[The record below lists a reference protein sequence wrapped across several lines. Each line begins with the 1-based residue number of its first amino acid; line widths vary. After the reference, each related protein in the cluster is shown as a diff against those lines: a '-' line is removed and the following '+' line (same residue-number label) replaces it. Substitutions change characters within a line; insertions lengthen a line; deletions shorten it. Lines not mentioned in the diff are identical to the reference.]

1 MSESCPENEDHTTGA
16 VEPCVDNRRALLR
29 KVAIGSAGAVVL
41 SSRVGGDRVAA
52 APVPAPAPAPAPAYN
67 LIAPQRAYDSRQ
79 PNYAVT
85 GVMAPNTSRV
95 ISIADGHGATGLV
108 TLANAVPVGAVAV
121 LINVTATQV
130 TGPNFVAVT
139 AGGASSTETSV
150 LNWSTVDIANSITV
164 PVDAS
169 RQIKV
174 FCGGQVG
181 SAHVIID
188 VFGYY
193 L

>member
-1 MSESCPENEDHTTGA
+1 
-16 VEPCVDNRRALLR
+16 V
-29 KVAIGSAGAVVL
+29 
-41 SSRVGGDRVAA
+41 
-52 APVPAPAPAPAPAYN
+52 
-67 LIAPQRAYDSRQ
+67 
-79 PNYAVT
+79 
-85 GVMAPNTSRV
+85 
-95 ISIADGHGATGLV
+95 
-108 TLANAVPVGAVAV
+108 
-121 LINVTATQV
+121 
-130 TGPNFVAVT
+130 
-139 AGGASSTETSV
+139 TETSV
-150 LNWSTVDIANSITV
+150 LNWSTANIANSITV